1 MRTLMLLAAA
11 ALLLIVIGTLLSDE
25 GEVVTLKTTDGQA
38 QVFKTRLW
46 VVDLDGR
53 PHLRGNSERA
63 WVERLRAQPLVTL
76 TRDGRTESY
85 RAVIVSD
92 RAMIDAVSRA
102 MREKYGA
109 VEKLIEGIFDNGHSL
124 AIRLEPIPPHASA
137 RAPGGGTLP

>member
-1 MRTLMLLAAA
+1 MLLAAA
-11 ALLLIVIGTLLSDE
+11 ALLVIVIGTVFGDE
-25 GEVVTLKTTDGQA
+25 GEVVTLKTTDAQD

-53 PHLRGNSERA
+53 LFLRGSSERA
-63 WVERLRAQPLVTL
+63 WVERLRAQPRVTL
-76 TRDGRTESY
+76 TRDGRTGSY

-92 RAMIDAVSRA
+92 RATTDAVGRA

-109 VEKLIEGIFDNGHSL
+109 AEKLIAGLVGNGHSV

-137 RAPGGGTLP
+137 RAPGGGTPP

>member
-137 RAPGGGTLP
+137 QAPGGGTLP